1 MVVLSSW
8 IKGSSKYLQLG
19 LIDILLHRHIVL
31 VPFINM
37 VTNLTNGVVNID
49 NFFSSSIKFLM
60 GIKQSKFFFT
70 CIKKKKKYNL
80 SRLIIFLLFACVT
93 LEWLDESDVFE
104 TSDFKSS
111 SSRQSSSQPYE
122 KMKRWGRLK
131 ISPTKFHQWVSFSC
145 QWSDKMYLD
154 QGITVIII
162 RSPIKDICQKNEKYS
177 QWFNQSIYY

>member
-111 SSRQSSSQPYE
+111 SSGQSSSQPYE
-122 KMKRWGRLK
+122 NEEMGKTKD
-131 ISPTKFHQWVSFSC
+131 IPNKFHQWVSFSC

-162 RSPIKDICQKNEKYS
+162 RSPIKTIKDSLIEDYS
-177 QWFNQSIYY
+177 SSYKA